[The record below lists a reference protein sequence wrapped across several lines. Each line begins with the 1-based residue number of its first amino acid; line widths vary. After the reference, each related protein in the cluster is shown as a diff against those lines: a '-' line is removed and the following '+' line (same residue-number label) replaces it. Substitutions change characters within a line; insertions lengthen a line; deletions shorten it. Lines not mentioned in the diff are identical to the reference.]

1 MFVYAVV
8 GSIMLPRLRGGVRI
22 RHGFPPSQPN
32 DKEFEGKT
40 MSRIAARVLMVGLL
54 SLPMAPLAFGSAYQL
69 DPGPEPDFLV
79 TPITGTSAGGFTSGG
94 NLTLTGEVQSIIDLP
109 NTSLYYQNE
118 DPVAPYLVFTAD
130 SSGFTITGESVEYF
144 NGDVGASATP
154 IVYMAGTVLS
164 PFIEPQVGEY
174 GELYTVTSDDT
185 AEMTEMENLNG
196 STGTALNWFSDEV
209 AVDFDASTSN
219 LDMEPYSPPPPPAVP
234 EPGTLTLLGTGLAA
248 GMLRKRLARKKKA

>member
-1 MFVYAVV
+1 M
-8 GSIMLPRLRGGVRI
+8 
-22 RHGFPPSQPN
+22 
-32 DKEFEGKT
+32 
-40 MSRIAARVLMVGLL
+40 
-54 SLPMAPLAFGSAYQL
+54 
-69 DPGPEPDFLV
+69 
-79 TPITGTSAGGFTSGG
+79 
-94 NLTLTGEVQSIIDLP
+94 
-109 NTSLYYQNE
+109 
-118 DPVAPYLVFTAD
+118 
-130 SSGFTITGESVEYF
+130 
-144 NGDVGASATP
+144 GASATP